1 MPAGYVLIFL
11 ISLLGGSCL
20 FGSHLT
26 LRNGKEAASFGLIFS
41 GLLLMLIAGVFS
53 ILSFSL
59 PD

>member
-1 MPAGYVLIFL
+1 MPADYVLIFL

-20 FGSHLT
+20 FGSYLT
-26 LRNGKEAASFGLIFS
+26 LRKGKEAASFGLIFS
-41 GLLLMLIAGVFS
+41 GLLLLLIVGFFS